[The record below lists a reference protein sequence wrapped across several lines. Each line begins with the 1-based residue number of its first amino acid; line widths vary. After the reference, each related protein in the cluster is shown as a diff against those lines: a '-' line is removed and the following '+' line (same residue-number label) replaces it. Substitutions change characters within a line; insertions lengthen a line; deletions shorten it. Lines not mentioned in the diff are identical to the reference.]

1 MSRLEDLTTLGP
13 DLGINVTMVVVENE
27 RFSKLIEDLIMNP
40 PNFTVFWSDP
50 EGDMELLLAQLS
62 DFANYTADGFGEQQL
77 AS

>member
-1 MSRLEDLTTLGP
+1 MSRLEGMTTLGSA
-13 DLGINVTMVVVENE
+13 LGVNVTMVVVENE
-27 RFSKLIEDLIMNP
+27 RFSKLIEDLIINP

-77 AS
+77 AW

>member
-1 MSRLEDLTTLGP
+1 MSRLEDMTTLGS
-13 DLGINVTMVVVENE
+13 DLGVNVTMVVVENE

-62 DFANYTADGFGEQQL
+62 DFANFTADGFGEQQL